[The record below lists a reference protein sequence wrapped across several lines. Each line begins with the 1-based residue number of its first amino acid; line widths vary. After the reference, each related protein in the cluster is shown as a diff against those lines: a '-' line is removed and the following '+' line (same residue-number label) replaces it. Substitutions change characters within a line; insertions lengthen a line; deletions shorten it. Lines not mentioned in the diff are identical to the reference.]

1 MSLWVFR
8 CPLCEDEYLHRSQ
21 EKGESISGNRGI
33 CVIKGGE
40 VRRLMAK
47 SILNFDFDYLNPA
60 QVKHLAKVGGQ
71 TLPGGQAR
79 FLNSKCFGS
88 EVSDLRL
95 TRTLSPGVVHLETSW
110 TLLSFQSRPSSWS
123 SWPFPGPHWSVACS
137 LKAHSSETQYAIK
150 WQDI

>member
-1 MSLWVFR
+1 MVCHRCVWACEFLGALYVRKNSCTDHKKKVKVF
-8 CPLCEDEYLHRSQ
+8 Q
-21 EKGESISGNRGI
+21 ETEEFVQLR
-33 CVIKGGE
+33 GGE

-47 SILNFDFDYLNPA
+47 SILNFDFDYLSPA
-60 QVKHLAKVGGQ
+60 QVKHLAKVRGQ

-88 EVSDLRL
+88 EVSDLML

-137 LKAHSSETQYAIK
+137 LKAHSSETQ
-150 WQDI
+150 